1 MKTVAETTTTTSTT
15 SNPLPPWLTTRSTL
29 SLYPGLIDLD
39 ITAPPPILQDTPPGH
54 RVPITLTTSPSMP
67 ETTAEEEEETTT
79 NAVVIAGQK
88 ETTAVAAT
96 ARGGGDA
103 FVVETDS
110 DEAAIITTTASPL
123 SSSRR
128 SYQRKGTAAVVTVP
142 GDVITT
148 TARAAQETTPSSSAG
163 ENDDDD
169 DIEKLVYTSEE
180 SNNET
185 VRIILSTLAGLPA
198 NPPTTAAA
206 VPEEDATSAAAYD
219 DDQQPGMFAPQAATP
234 AAVTKCPPRRVR
246 TVSWPWTAVGTTAEA
261 ACPVGTRGTARWHCS
276 LSSGGGGGRNAKE
289 TAAIAAWEPT
299 AMPDLSECQSTWM
312 GRILADLRKSDAV
325 GTIAA
330 DLVQYVTA
338 NPLYGGD
345 VAAAVSAMTIIGEK
359 LEYQLAAIPTME
371 QREVMVVEVAQSLVR
386 TASGLL
392 DVDSLAAWRDLP
404 PRVRGRT
411 LAAFLAALERAGHL
425 LPRAIPADREVS
437 ISSQNVCK
445 YLSPQY
451 FIIAVVKAEGE
462 CIERAPLLKLAPT
475 CPPPPCTHSLTLSAP
490 GRRLPT

>member
-1 MKTVAETTTTTSTT
+1 
-15 SNPLPPWLTTRSTL
+15 
-29 SLYPGLIDLD
+29 
-39 ITAPPPILQDTPPGH
+39 
-54 RVPITLTTSPSMP
+54 MP
-67 ETTAEEEEETTT
+67 ETTTAEEEETTT

-88 ETTAVAAT
+88 ETTAAAST
-96 ARGGGDA
+96 VRGGGYA
-103 FVVETDS
+103 FVVENDS

-128 SYQRKGTAAVVTVP
+128 SYQRKGTTAVVTVP
-142 GDVITT
+142 GDVVTT
-148 TARAAQETTPSSSAG
+148 TARTQETTSSSLAG

-180 SNNET
+180 TNNET
-185 VRIILSTLAGLPA
+185 VRIILSTLAGLP
-198 NPPTTAAA
+198 PITPTTAAD
-206 VPEEDATSAAAYD
+206 VPEEDATSAAATAGD
-219 DDQQPGMFAPQAATP
+219 DDEQPGKFAPQAAPP

-246 TVSWPWTAVGTTAEA
+246 TVSWPWTAVGTTAEV
-261 ACPVGTRGTARWHCS
+261 ACPVGTRGTARWRCS

-289 TAAIAAWEPT
+289 TAAIAAVWEP
-299 AMPDLSECQSTWM
+299 AAAPDLSECQSTWM

-345 VAAAVSAMTIIGEK
+345 VAAAVSAMTIVGEK

-445 YLSPQY
+445 YSSLKY
-451 FIIAVVKAEGE
+451 FIIAIVEAGGE
-462 CIERAPLLKLAPT
+462 FIKEWPLFFKISSNLA
-475 CPPPPCTHSLTLSAP
+475 PPPCSSPTPLLF
-490 GRRLPT
+490 LPT

>member
-1 MKTVAETTTTTSTT
+1 
-15 SNPLPPWLTTRSTL
+15 
-29 SLYPGLIDLD
+29 
-39 ITAPPPILQDTPPGH
+39 
-54 RVPITLTTSPSMP
+54 MP
-67 ETTAEEEEETTT
+67 ETTPEEEEETTT

-88 ETTAVAAT
+88 ETTAAAPT
-96 ARGGGDA
+96 GRGGGDA
-103 FVVETDS
+103 FVAETDS
-110 DEAAIITTTASPL
+110 DEAAIITTTASPS

-128 SYQRKGTAAVVTVP
+128 SYQRKGTTAVVTVP
-142 GDVITT
+142 GDVFTN
-148 TARAAQETTPSSSAG
+148 TARTQETTPSSGG

-180 SNNET
+180 TNNET
-185 VRIILSTLAGLPA
+185 VRIILSTLAGLPPS
-198 NPPTTAAA
+198 PPTTAA
-206 VPEEDATSAAAYD
+206 VPEEDATSAAAGD
-219 DDQQPGMFAPQAATP
+219 EQPGMFAPHAAPP
-234 AAVTKCPPRRVR
+234 AAITKCPPRRVR
-246 TVSWPWTAVGTTAEA
+246 TVSWPWTAAGTTAEV
-261 ACPVGTRGTARWHCS
+261 ACPVGTRGTARWRCS
-276 LSSGGGGGRNAKE
+276 LSSGGGGGGRNAKE
-289 TAAIAAWEPT
+289 TAAIAAVWEP
-299 AMPDLSECQSTWM
+299 AAAPDLSECQSTWM

-345 VAAAVSAMTIIGEK
+345 VAAAVSAMTIVGEK

-445 YLSPQY
+445 YIFYSIFY
-451 FIIAVVKAEGE
+451 
-462 CIERAPLLKLAPT
+462 C
-475 CPPPPCTHSLTLSAP
+475 H
-490 GRRLPT
+490 RRSRRRMY

>member
-1 MKTVAETTTTTSTT
+1 
-15 SNPLPPWLTTRSTL
+15 
-29 SLYPGLIDLD
+29 
-39 ITAPPPILQDTPPGH
+39 
-54 RVPITLTTSPSMP
+54 MP
-67 ETTAEEEEETTT
+67 ETTTAEEEETTT

-88 ETTAVAAT
+88 ETTAAAPT

-103 FVVETDS
+103 FVAD
-110 DEAAIITTTASPL
+110 DEAAIITTTASP

-142 GDVITT
+142 GDVVTT
-148 TARAAQETTPSSSAG
+148 PARTQETTSSSLAG

-180 SNNET
+180 TNNET

-198 NPPTTAAA
+198 NPPTTTAA
-206 VPEEDATSAAAYD
+206 VPEEDATSAAAGNEE
-219 DDQQPGMFAPQAATP
+219 QPGIFAPQAAPP

-246 TVSWPWTAVGTTAEA
+246 TVSWPWTAVGTTAEV
-261 ACPVGTRGTARWHCS
+261 ACPVGTRGTARWRCS
-276 LSSGGGGGRNAKE
+276 LSSGGGGRNAKE
-289 TAAIAAWEPT
+289 TAAIAVWEP
-299 AMPDLSECQSTWM
+299 AAAPDLSECQSTWM

-445 YLSPQY
+445 YSSLQY
-451 FIIAVVKAEGE
+451 FIIAQTENVLKE
-462 CIERAPLLKLAPT
+462 APSLKLAPT
-475 CPPPPCTHSLTLSAP
+475 CPLPCSSPTPLLF
-490 GRRLPT
+490 LPTGT